1 MKSSDSVRLGG
12 IILALALSLG
22 LSACSAVR
30 LGYNALPDLA
40 YWWLD
45 GYADFG
51 GEQQAPVRAELARLQ
66 AWHRREELPR
76 IAEVLARMERLAP
89 GEVDAQQA
97 CGIVADLQAR
107 LDAIAQATSPSVG
120 AVAVSLAP
128 RQLRHME
135 HKFRE
140 SNDKFRAERID
151 VPPERAREKR
161 YEQML
166 ERLETVYGRLD
177 GPQRAV
183 LRQGVAASAYDA
195 NRILADRQRR
205 QQDLLATLRHLHRAH
220 APPEEARAQL
230 LAWLDRARHA
240 PDPAYRSWQEGLV
253 QEGCRIF
260 AAVHA
265 STTAAQREQA
275 VRRLRAYQRDLRE
288 LSAQAQPQ

>member
-22 LSACSAVR
+22 LSACSAIK
-30 LGYNALPDLA
+30 LGYNALPDVA

-51 GEQQAPVRAELARLQ
+51 GEQQAPVRAELARLH

-76 IAEVLARMERLAP
+76 IAEVLARMEQLAP

-135 HKFRE
+135 HRFRE
-140 SNDKFRAERID
+140 SNDKFRAERVD

-183 LRQGVAASAYDA
+183 LRRGIAASAYDA
-195 NRILADRQRR
+195 GRILADRQRR

-220 APPEEARAQL
+220 ASPEEAREQL
-230 LAWLDRARHA
+230 LAWLARARHA
-240 PDPAYRSWQEGLV
+240 PDPAYRTWQEGLV

-265 STTAAQREQA
+265 STTPAQREQA